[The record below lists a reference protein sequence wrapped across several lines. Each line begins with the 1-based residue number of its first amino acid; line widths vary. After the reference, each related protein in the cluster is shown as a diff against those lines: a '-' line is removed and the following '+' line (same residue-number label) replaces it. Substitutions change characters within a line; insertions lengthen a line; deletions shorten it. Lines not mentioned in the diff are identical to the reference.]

1 MNQTESVSGLVSE
14 LPDWLRD
21 CSYERFYSDNYVVI
35 DFETTVLEKGSPYV
49 PENKVVCSSWR
60 YGKDHPDYT
69 PQTQVHIGN
78 EFQQQRLVD
87 AINKA
92 DFFVAHN
99 TKFEY
104 GWLERCGLDLD
115 AALGFCTQLA
125 EYVLLSNR
133 SNPQMLSLEKCLI
146 RRRMPQKKSLGKALL
161 SISMCPSQW
170 PRRWLVPYSAQD
182 VDAGEALF
190 LDQRKTLIKRD
201 QLKTLF
207 TRCLLTPVLVDI
219 EGVGMHIDES
229 RVRPIHADYT
239 ARLAELDAEIAI
251 LTNGANPMS
260 PKQMI
265 KVLYEDFKFPLPN
278 PKDEKW
284 YGKPDKD
291 GNANPTTSF
300 DYIGTLKSTTKKQ
313 QNFMRLKQEY
323 AKVNAAL
330 TKCLNK
336 FVACCDET
344 VEHIITASLNQTIT
358 ATQRLS
364 STGRNYKAQFQN
376 FPRIFKPLFSA
387 REEGWEMGE
396 IDYAQLEYR
405 VAVWFGQDEAGL
417 YDINHSVD
425 SHSFTAEKI
434 FGEGFMGLSMEDP
447 QRSELRTAAKA
458 HTFKPLYGGES
469 GTKDEVRYYKAF
481 KEKHSGVT
489 AVQEDWKMEALN
501 TGKVSCPNGLKFYF
515 PGTTMTRTG
524 YVTNSTNI
532 CNYNVQSLA
541 TADIVPM
548 GLVYT
553 WHLFRI
559 AKLRSFIVNT
569 VHDSIITE
577 VFSEEKEIIKEIGEL
592 SCIKL
597 VKEYLKKVYDV
608 DFNVPLAIDVEFA
621 KNWHDSQDWVEN
633 YLENVA

>member
-1 MNQTESVSGLVSE
+1 VVDNVSVSGLVND

-21 CSYERFYSDNYVVI
+21 CSYDRFYSDNYVVI
-35 DFETTVLEKGSPYV
+35 DFETTVIEKGSPYV

-69 PQTQVHIGN
+69 PVTQVHIGN
-78 EFQQQRLVD
+78 EFHQQRLLD
-87 AINKA
+87 AISKA

-99 TKFEY
+99 SKFEY
-104 GWLERCGLDLD
+104 GWLERCGLDLHES
-115 AALGFCTQLA
+115 LGFCTQLA

-146 RRRMPQKKSLGKALL
+146 RRKMPQKKSLGKALL
-161 SISMCPSQW
+161 QLSMCPSEW

-182 VDAGEALF
+182 VDSGELLF
-190 LDQRKTLIKRD
+190 LDQRKQLIKRD

-207 TRCLLTPVLVDI
+207 TRCLLTPVLADI
-219 EGVGMHIDES
+219 ERRGMHIDES

-239 ARLAELDAEIAI
+239 AKLNELEEEIAKLI
-251 LTNGANPMS
+251 GGANPSS

-278 PKDEKW
+278 PKEDKW

-291 GNANPTTSF
+291 GNKTPTTSF

-313 QNFMRLKQEY
+313 QHFMKLKQEY
-323 AKVNAAL
+323 SKVNAAL

-434 FGEGFMGLSMEDP
+434 FGERFMGLSMEDP
-447 QRSELRTAAKA
+447 NRSEFRTAAKA

-489 AVQEDWKMEALN
+489 AVQEEWKMEALN

-515 PGTTMTRTG
+515 PGTTITSRG
-524 YVTNSTNI
+524 YVTNTTNI

-541 TADIVPM
+541 TADIVPL

-553 WHLFRI
+553 WHLFRL
-559 AKLRSFIVNT
+559 AALRSFIVNT

-577 VFSEEKEIIKEIGEL
+577 VFSEEKKIIKEIGEL

-597 VKEYLKKVYDV
+597 VKEYLRKVYNI

-621 KNWHDSQDWVEN
+621 KNWHDSDDWIN
-633 YLENVA
+633 KYLENDE

>member
-1 MNQTESVSGLVSE
+1 MNQTESVSGLASE

-161 SISMCPSQW
+161 TISMCPSQW

-313 QNFMRLKQEY
+313 QNFMKLKQEY

-344 VEHIITASLNQTIT
+344 TEHIITASLNQTIT

-434 FGEGFMGLSMEDP
+434 FGEGFTGLSMDDP
-447 QRSELRTAAKA
+447 KRSELRTAAKA

-469 GTKDEVRYYKAF
+469 GTRDEVRYYKAF

>member
-1 MNQTESVSGLVSE
+1 VDGYLSE

-21 CSYERFYSDNYVVI
+21 CSYDRFYSDNYVVI
-35 DFETTVLEKGSPYV
+35 DFETTVLDKGSPYNLD
-49 PENKVVCSSWR
+49 NKVVCSSWR

-69 PQTQVHIGN
+69 PTTQVHIGN
-78 EFQQQRLVD
+78 EYQQHGLID
-87 AINKA
+87 AIDKA

-99 TKFEY
+99 SKFEY
-104 GWLERCGLDLD
+104 GWLERCGLELQL
-115 AALGFCTQLA
+115 ALGFCTQIA
-125 EYVLLSNR
+125 EYVLLSNK
-133 SNPQMLSLEKCLI
+133 SNPQMLSLEKCLM
-146 RRRMPQKKSLGKALL
+146 RRKMPQKTPLGKALL
-161 SISMCPSQW
+161 KIAMCPSEW
-170 PRRWLVPYSAQD
+170 PRRWLIPYSAQD
-182 VDAGEALF
+182 VDAGELLF
-190 LDQRKTLIKRD
+190 LDQRKQLIKRD

-219 EGVGMHIDES
+219 ERRGMHIDES

-239 ARLAELDAEIAI
+239 EQLHILEDKIAG
-251 LTNGANPMS
+251 LVGGANPNS

-265 KVLYEDFKFPLPN
+265 KVLYEDLKFPLP
-278 PKDEKW
+278 KDDKW

-291 GNANPTTSF
+291 GNKQPTTSF
-300 DYIGTLKSTTKKQ
+300 DYIGTVKATNAKQ
-313 QNFMRLKQEY
+313 RKFMALKQEY
-323 AKVNAAL
+323 SKVNAAL

-336 FVACCDET
+336 FVSCCDET
-344 VEHIITASLNQTIT
+344 TDHIITASLNQTIT

-376 FPRIFKPLFSA
+376 FPRIFKPLFSS
-387 REEGWEMGE
+387 RQEGWEMGE

-425 SHSFTAEKI
+425 SHAFTADKI
-434 FGEGFMGLSMEDP
+434 FGDRFTSLSKEDP
-447 QRSELRTAAKA
+447 ERSEFRTAAKA

-469 GTKDEVRYYKAF
+469 GSRDEVRYYKAF
-481 KEKHSGVT
+481 KAKHKGVT
-489 AVQEDWKMEALN
+489 AIQEDWKMEALN
-501 TGKVSCPNGLKFYF
+501 TGKVSCPNGLKFHF
-515 PGTTMTRTG
+515 PGTTITRSG

-532 CNYNVQSLA
+532 CNYNVQSFA

-559 AKLRSFIVNT
+559 AGLASYIVNT

-597 VKEYLKKVYDV
+597 VKVYLRKIYNV
-608 DFNVPLAIDVEFA
+608 DFNVPLAVDIEFA
-621 KNWHDSQDWVEN
+621 KNWHDSDDWIN
-633 YLENVA
+633 KYLEKDE